1 MVDPVLNRPMFQ
13 GSSPMVQ
20 GSALPLTSS
29 KGTGITSMVTPP
41 DQGAQQLKAFAN
53 PVSPTV
59 QAYAEGGP
67 VQHFQ
72 EGGVASMWDNFVK
85 SLRVEEPNR
94 SGNYRLPDV
103 GLRIGQQSDYRK
115 DAAITDGTPN
125 YVEPIDVGGPNA
137 IMSEPQ
143 RNAVYMSNAAAN
155 QAEDPR
161 IAANLE
167 NDAAVRE
174 RQQQSRDAGIPAAA
188 RISEAARSGAGSTL
202 LPRALTRNPGPDLLE
217 QQQMEMARE
226 ANRAA
231 GFRDIGQEPPPP
243 MPKEG
248 FQVETTRP
256 KGEIA
261 THLSDIKAQRE
272 AQSSADRRE
281 NALMA
286 LMSAGF
292 GMAAGKSRHA
302 LTNIAEG
309 GQQGIGTFAQLEKG
323 RREDENR
330 RYLSALHEKEV
341 ALRERELKA
350 REPLI
355 AAQTKAYEDL
365 PEHRRQQIENKKF
378 AANVNAQAK
387 AEAAMKN
394 ILGNP
399 TDPRA
404 QEIMADKTGLK
415 KAALAKQLHD
425 QFFIEELRKPAES
438 SQSDPYGIRSLN
450 KSVESE

>member
-72 EGGVASMWDNFVK
+72 EGGVASMWDNFVN
-85 SLRVEEPNR
+85 SLTIKGETQSPFQGPTPMK

-103 GLRIGQQSDYRK
+103 GLRIGQPSTDYRK

-125 YVEPIDVGGPNA
+125 YVEPIDIGSPKATYDPSLRDILGETPITRPGIEEMARVNPVTTQGERALPRE
-137 IMSEPQ
+137 EPQ
-143 RNAVYMSNAAAN
+143 SQIDDR
-155 QAEDPR
+155 
-161 IAANLE
+161 
-167 NDAAVRE
+167 
-174 RQQQSRDAGIPAAA
+174 
-188 RISEAARSGAGSTL
+188 EAAR
-202 LPRALTRNPGPDLLE
+202 
-217 QQQMEMARE
+217 
-226 ANRAA
+226 AA
-231 GFRDIGQEPPPP
+231 GLASLVREPPPP

-248 FQVETTRP
+248 FQVETSVNPEKP